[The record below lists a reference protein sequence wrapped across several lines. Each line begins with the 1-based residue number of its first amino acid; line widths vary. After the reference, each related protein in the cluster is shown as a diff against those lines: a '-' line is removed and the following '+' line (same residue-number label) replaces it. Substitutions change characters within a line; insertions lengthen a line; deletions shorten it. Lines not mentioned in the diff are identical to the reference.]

1 MEKNSPSKWT
11 ILNKGNLLMLYIH
24 IPFCDSKCFYCS
36 FNSYTNLHHTQNR
49 YVDALIQQFKFE
61 IQRFKISKFSTIFI
75 GGGTPSTL
83 STKNLEKLFSVLAP
97 YITNQTEIT
106 TEANPNSA
114 SEDWLKTAKK
124 VGINRVS
131 FGVQSF
137 DSHKL
142 KFLGRNHSKDMAIK
156 SVQNAFKIGFK
167 NINIDLIYDTAV
179 DSRELLNLDIEIAES
194 LPISHISLYSLTL
207 EENTP
212 FENRE
217 DVKIENLE
225 NTEWIIDRVSQKF
238 PQYEISNF
246 GEISQHNFGY
256 WEGKNYIGLGSGAVG
271 FFKNQRFYPE
281 TDVEKYIQNPL
292 NIRVEDISND
302 DLKFEKIFLGFRSN
316 VGVSKKIL
324 NKSEILNANFL
335 VKNNVLKEKGDRF
348 FNLNFLLADEIALQI
363 SKDSQ

>member
-1 MEKNSPSKWT
+1 
-11 ILNKGNLLMLYIH
+11 MLYIH

-49 YVDALIQQFKFE
+49 YLDSLIQQFNFE
-61 IQRFKISKFSTIFI
+61 IQRFKIAKFSTIFI

-83 STKNLEKLFSVLAP
+83 STDNLEKLFSVISP
-97 YITNQTEIT
+97 YISDSTEIT
-106 TEANPNSA
+106 IEANPNSA
-114 SEDWLKTAKK
+114 SEKWLKTAKK
-124 VGINRVS
+124 VGINRIS

-137 DSHKL
+137 NNEKL
-142 KFLGRNHSKDMAIK
+142 KFLGRNHSKDMAIQ
-156 SVQNAFKIGFK
+156 SVQNAKQIGFQ

-179 DSRELLNLDIEIAES
+179 DSRELLNSDIEIAEN

-217 DVKIENLE
+217 DVKTENIENAK
-225 NTEWIIDRVSQKF
+225 WIIQRVSQKF

-246 GEISQHNFGY
+246 GKISEHNFGY
-256 WEGKNYIGLGSGAVG
+256 WQGKNYIGLGSGAVG
-271 FFKNQRFYPE
+271 FLKNQRFYPQ

-292 NIRVEDISND
+292 DIRVEDISDD

-316 VGVSKKIL
+316 AGVSKSIL
-324 NKSEILNANFL
+324 NKTEIENAEFL
-335 VKNNVLKEKGDRF
+335 VQKNILKFESDKY
-348 FNLNFLLADEIALQI
+348 FNLNFLLADEVALQI
-363 SKDSQ
+363 NKT